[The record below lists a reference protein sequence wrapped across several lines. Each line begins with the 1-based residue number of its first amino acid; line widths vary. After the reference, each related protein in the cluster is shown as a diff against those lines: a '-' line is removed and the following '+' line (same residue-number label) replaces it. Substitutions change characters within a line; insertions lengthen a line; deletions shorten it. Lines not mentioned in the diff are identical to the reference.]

1 MMITRPALAALL
13 TVSLACAGDADPE
26 TNADTT
32 RAGRAR
38 AAAAVA
44 DAILARPQAADSIL
58 RAAGHTA
65 DEYGQLMY
73 DIAADSVM
81 SAEFTAARAR

>member
-1 MMITRPALAALL
+1 MITRPALAALL
-13 TVSLACAGDADPE
+13 AVSLACAADADPE
-26 TNADTT
+26 ANAADTT

-38 AAAAVA
+38 TAAAVA

-58 RAAGHTA
+58 RAAGYTA

-81 SAEFTAARAR
+81 SAEFTAARKR

>member
-1 MMITRPALAALL
+1 MLNRPVLVALL
-13 TVSLACAGDADPE
+13 AVALACAGDAAPE
-26 TNADTT
+26 GNAADTT

-58 RAAGHTA
+58 RAAGYTA